1 MKIVIFIL
9 MTIFFAL
16 NFLANTIAG
25 TITVKC
31 YVDEKKSFSF
41 LINKEKKEILWLDQK
56 NQKMVITVFPDID
69 KGGNLIIMGGTGSN
83 NEKHTFILDTTKATV
98 SVITNLGYNKAGKCG
113 DKSIF
118 EKKDPYKEK

>member
-1 MKIVIFIL
+1 MKIIIFIL
-9 MTIFFAL
+9 ITIFFAF
-16 NFLANTIAG
+16 NFLTSAIG
-25 TITVKC
+25 KTITVKC

-41 LINKEKKEILWLDQK
+41 LINKETKEILWLDQK
-56 NQKMVITVFPDID
+56 NQKMNITVFPDID
-69 KGGNLIIMGGTGSN
+69 KGGNLIIMGGTGPN
-83 NEKHTFILDTTKATV
+83 NEKHTFILDTTKAIV